1 MHVAEFLN
9 RTNRRNRNAQ
19 IEGKVQRRL
28 GECARD
34 LEQRRRQL
42 AEQLNSEQRQLDE
55 ELAELLQ
62 ARLEAAQNQRIEWIQ
77 MALMRGEREEQELLQ
92 LKQQQREIENS
103 EKHRESETKQ
113 ILLET
118 KRAQLYQIEERKE
131 LRRRAAYLDSLW
143 QQYTK

>member
-19 IEGKVQRRL
+19 IEGEVQRRL
-28 GECARD
+28 GEYAKD
-34 LEQRRRQL
+34 LEERRRQL
-42 AEQLNSEQRQLDE
+42 AEQLHNEERQLDE

-62 ARLEAAQNQRIEWIQ
+62 SRLEAAQNQRIEWIQ
-77 MALMRGEREEQELLQ
+77 LQLMRSERKEQQLLQ

-103 EKHRESETKQ
+103 EQHRESETKQ

-118 KRAQLYQIEERKE
+118 KQAQLYQIEERKE
-131 LRRRAAYLDSLW
+131 LRRRAAYVDSLW
-143 QQYTK
+143 QQYSK